1 MEMMDFLRMIV
12 TEAVWRKVRDEF
24 QDYVQAHFETLNP
37 QEQKAFAGLLMGGDE
52 FTTQILDGLWE
63 KFSATACTDERMKE
77 LFSAELKDMGI
88 DVEL

>member
-1 MEMMDFLRMIV
+1 MNMIQ
-12 TEAVWRKVRDEF
+12 EKVWVIIRAEF

-77 LFSAELKDMGI
+77 LFSAELKEMGI